1 MHDEQGFSLLYPCDA
16 KKPTK
21 IILCRKD
28 CKALFGNYLYHR
40 EIDLCDYMTDDVE
53 TIVYRQALFADLLT
67 EASAVDLLKKLLPL
81 LENMDELYRL
91 RENSHHTE
99 GHLYSIKLIEL
110 YLTFIDT
117 AYGITSRWD
126 EKVCSTALIRF
137 ANRIAEI
144 ALGESYA
151 ALSKNTRC
159 LSHDVT
165 QVKCVTVGMNLNEA
179 FSPYE
184 FGVLGFHKSHMQTA
198 GLMDKLLGQ
207 GKYDELSA
215 LCPLKNTS
223 KLLNKEER
231 EFANSA
237 IQSVLNR
244 LFKSTIAEW
253 EPAIK
258 SFFRQHTKQ
267 FLHLIG
273 EIKFLLFGFSLLE
286 ELKNKGLPLA
296 TPTIKP
302 KQEKVFATKGLYNPT
317 LNLPP
322 RKVIRND
329 MIFDQNGMI
338 YLLTGPNSGGKTV
351 FLSAVG
357 ICQVYAQLGFP
368 VPATEAMISPV
379 ERILVHLS
387 DKECAYASGRLE
399 NECQEIKQLFDEL
412 PEYSLVLMDEAF
424 SGTSCYEGAY
434 IAFDVIAAL
443 SAFGCKG
450 IFSTH
455 IHELIAMRQEI
466 NKLPHSISKID
477 TLSAEIRHGET
488 RTYCIRRTVPDGKS
502 YAKQISDRHGLSYKS
517 LLSARKEVAK

>member
-1 MHDEQGFSLLYPCDA
+1 MHEQQGYSLLCPHSS
-16 KKPTK
+16 KTPTHV
-21 IILCRKD
+21 ILRRKD
-28 CKALFGNYLYHR
+28 RKALFGNYLYHR
-40 EIDLCDYMTDDVE
+40 EIDLCDYMTEDVE
-53 TIVYRQALFADLLT
+53 TIIYRQALFADLLT
-67 EASAVDLLKKLLPL
+67 EASAVELLKKLLPL

-91 RENSHHTE
+91 RENSHHAE
-99 GHLYSIKLIEL
+99 GQLYSTKLIEL

-117 AYGITSRWD
+117 AYSITRCWN
-126 EKVCSTALIRF
+126 EKVRSGALIRF
-137 ANRIAEI
+137 ADQIAEI
-144 ALGESYA
+144 ARGESYTVLA
-151 ALSKNTRC
+151 KNTRH
-159 LSHDVT
+159 LSRDVT
-165 QVKCVTVGMNLNEA
+165 QVKCVTVGMNLNES

-184 FGVLGFHKSHMQTA
+184 FGVLGFHKEHMQAA
-198 GLMDKLLGQ
+198 GLMDKLFSQ
-207 GKYDELSA
+207 GKSAGLSA

-223 KLLNKEER
+223 KLLSKDER

-273 EIKFLLFGFSLLE
+273 EIKFLLFGVSLLE
-286 ELKNKGLPLA
+286 ELKNKGLPLI
-296 TPTIKP
+296 TPIIKP
-302 KQEKVFATKGLYNPT
+302 KHEKVFDVKGLYNPT

-329 MIFDQNGMI
+329 MTFDQNGML

-351 FLSAVG
+351 FLSSVG
-357 ICQVYAQLGFP
+357 ICQVFAQLGFP
-368 VPATEAMISPV
+368 VPATEAVLSPV
-379 ERILVHLS
+379 DRVFVYLS
-387 DKECAYASGRLE
+387 DKGVAYDSGRLE
-399 NECQEIKQLFDEL
+399 NECQEIKQLFDGL
-412 PEYSLVLMDEAF
+412 TEYSLILMDEAF
-424 SGTSCYEGAY
+424 SSTSCYEGAY
-434 IAFDVIAAL
+434 IAFDVIASL

-455 IHELIAMRQEI
+455 IHELITMRQEI
-466 NKLPHSISKID
+466 NRLPRSVSKVD

-502 YAKQISDRHGLSYKS
+502 YAKQIADQYGLSYKS
-517 LLSARKEVAK
+517 LISTHKEVKE